1 MTLEDLAR
9 NVGATVVVTDPASP
23 YYRCVG
29 LLADIVDDRVPG
41 PDDNA
46 AIRGYVE
53 IDGEPADEFTP
64 DQLDPV

>member
-1 MTLEDLAR
+1 M
-9 NVGATVVVTDPASP
+9 TDPASP